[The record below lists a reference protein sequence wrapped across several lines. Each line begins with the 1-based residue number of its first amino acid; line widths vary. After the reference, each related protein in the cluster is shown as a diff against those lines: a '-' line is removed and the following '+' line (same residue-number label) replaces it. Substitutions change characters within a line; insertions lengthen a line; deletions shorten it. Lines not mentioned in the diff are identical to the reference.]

1 MADILGTRKRLE
13 ARIEELI
20 ELLNILDGDP
30 DLEDNGDSEPSIGNV
45 GRYVGG
51 QCLYDLETDT
61 SDDEPSLGWN
71 LYGDM
76 GQTFDPDLELD
87 DSDTEPNGDEADTG
101 FTEDEGGPT
110 WH

>member
-1 MADILGTRKRLE
+1 MVDLLSARKRLE
-13 ARIEELI
+13 ARIEEMI

-30 DLEDNGDSEPSIGNV
+30 DLEDNGDEEPSIGNV

-61 SDDEPSLGWN
+61 ADDEPSLGWN
-71 LYGDM
+71 IDGDM
-76 GQTFDPDLELD
+76 GPTFDPDRELD
-87 DSDTEPNGDEADTG
+87 PSETEPTGDEA
-101 FTEDEGGPT
+101 EGGLT